1 MTIIPYMLS
10 RASGT
15 LADVETLKT
24 IVIFSG
30 VGLTVFL
37 MPAGLILSTPRNFP

>member
-1 MTIIPYMLS
+1 MAPFPCMLS

-15 LADVETLKT
+15 QADVETIKT
-24 IVIFSG
+24 IVMFSG

-37 MPAGLILSTPRNFP
+37 MPAGPI